1 MVGLDGSGCVSIMGL
16 RHYFQNGLFAWVVQ
30 RVTAVFLLFY
40 LLPLL
45 YVWLRAP
52 ETGVVHYWQMML
64 LNTPMRVLGMLALVS
79 LVLHACIGSWV
90 VITDYVQIEPYQRFL
105 LVLFY
110 AITVA
115 SSVFALGILSVA

>member
-1 MVGLDGSGCVSIMGL
+1 MGL
-16 RHYFQNGLFAWVVQ
+16 KHYFQHGLFAWVLQ
-30 RVTAVFLLFY
+30 RVTAIFLLLY

-52 ETGVVHYWQMML
+52 ATDVVHYWQMML
-64 LNTPMRVLGMLALVS
+64 LNTPMRVLGALAFVS
-79 LVLHACIGSWV
+79 LVLHACVGSWV

-105 LVLFY
+105 LVFFY